1 MNYQRTAIKM
11 DLMCDQVKSMQNN
24 EKMVATFSQMTNLVS
39 QQMGQMDTVGM
50 AQNMQLFNEKMD
62 EVLINNKMMNE
73 IMTGNDLADNNVDGM
88 LDALKQEVAME
99 DQTKLIEGQIST
111 NQQHNY
117 QKQEQKQA
125 DDPFLDQLKGL

>member
-11 DLMCDQVKSMQNN
+11 DLMSDQVKSMQNN

-50 AQNMQLFNEKMD
+50 AQNMQLFNEKMN
-62 EVLINNKMMNE
+62 EVLINNKMMNV

-117 QKQEQKQA
+117 QEQEQKQA
-125 DDPFLDQLKGL
+125 DDPFLDQLKEL